1 MVNTTLPQAR
11 ITIYCDGL
19 CEPVNPGGYGCWGW
33 LAVDLAGCT
42 LGSDHGCI
50 GKGAGIT
57 NNRAEYCAFIY
68 ALEYARQQRWRGMSV
83 RSDSQLVIN
92 QVAGRWAC
100 NAPALQPL
108 CTAAR
113 RLVEVTEAM
122 LEWVPREQNAQADL
136 LSRRA
141 YDEARRAFPSMRHAE
156 VHR

>member
-1 MVNTTLPQAR
+1 MDSLSESPCA
-11 ITIYCDGL
+11 IIYADGL
-19 CEPVNPGGYGCWGW
+19 CEPRNPGGYGAWGW
-33 LAVDLAGCT
+33 IAFDLAGHIVA
-42 LGSDHGCI
+42 SDHGCI
-50 GKGAGIT
+50 GHGAGIT

-68 ALEYARQQRWRGMSV
+68 ALEYAREQGWRGITV
-83 RSDSQLVIN
+83 RGDSQLVIN
-92 QVAGRWAC
+92 QILGHWAC

-108 CTAAR
+108 CTTAR
-113 RLVEVTEAM
+113 RLVELTQAT